1 MKSNNPKHNPNLN
14 PNLNPSLN
22 PSNNL
27 KQGGHKQPRGISARI
42 RNIKLSK
49 RQVLALVLGIVLL
62 IVSITQ
68 LERLSSEGT
77 LFGYQVKDVAAKE
90 EADSRKSNSGAL
102 VGGTVSK
109 DNKKSIAC
117 DTFTSDKVS
126 KILESEVERISGFV
140 EDKTEPNLISS
151 CIYRTKGDSD
161 SPRTISVLMR
171 EMKNEDTAKKTFTSI
186 SQAKD
191 GEEVKKLG
199 DQAYF
204 NNNSNQLTVR
214 KGKELHT
221 ITVAGKNSSKEQN
234 KELAI
239 SIVKIVL

>member
-1 MKSNNPKHNPNLN
+1 MQNTSTIQKPNTPNRKRGNNRRL
-14 PNLNPSLN
+14 S
-22 PSNNL
+22 S
-27 KQGGHKQPRGISARI
+27 RI
-42 RNIKLSK
+42 QNIKLGK
-49 RQVLALVLGIVLL
+49 KQILALALGIALL
-62 IVSITQ
+62 IVSISQ
-68 LERLSSEGT
+68 LERLYNEGT
-77 LFGYQVKDVAAKE
+77 FFGYQIKDNKSKE
-90 EADSRKSNSGAL
+90 ESDSRKANSGSL
-102 VGGTVSK
+102 VGGSVSK

-117 DTFTSDKVS
+117 DTFPSDKIS

-161 SPRTISVLMR
+161 NSRSVAILMR
-171 EMKNEDTAKKTFTSI
+171 EFKDEDTAKKTFTSI
-186 SQAKD
+186 SQAKS

-214 KGKELHT
+214 KGKEVYT

-234 KELAI
+234 KELTI